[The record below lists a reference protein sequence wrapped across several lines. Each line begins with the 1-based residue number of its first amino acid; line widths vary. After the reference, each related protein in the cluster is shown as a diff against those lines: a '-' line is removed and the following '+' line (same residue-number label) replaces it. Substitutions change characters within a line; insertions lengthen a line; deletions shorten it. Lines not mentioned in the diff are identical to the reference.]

1 MYRIGAL
8 LIGYLLG
15 GVQSAILV
23 GRFKGIDIRTHGSG
37 NAGTTNTIRVLGKKA
52 GALVLV
58 IDILKAVLAIAIAKL
73 IFSASHNDAMI
84 LIALYSGV
92 GAILGH
98 SYPLF
103 FGFKG
108 GKGIATTAGTL
119 IGIDIRLFLVAAIVF
134 LICFGITRIVSIS
147 SLLMTASLPILI
159 SIAYAGKG
167 SVGIEAMV
175 LAFAITA
182 FTFYRHK
189 ANIKR
194 LMNGTEAKLTSKK

>member
-23 GRFKGIDIRTHGSG
+23 GRFKGIDIRTYGSG

-52 GALVLV
+52 GALVLI
-58 IDILKAVLAIAIAKL
+58 IDILKAVLAIALAKL
-73 IFSASHNDAMI
+73 IFGGNHKEAII
-84 LIALYSGV
+84 LIALYSGI

-119 IGIDIRLFLVAAIVF
+119 IGIDFRLFLIAAAVF
-134 LICFGITRIVSIS
+134 LVCFGITRIVSIS
-147 SLLMTASLPILI
+147 SLFMTASIPVLI
-159 SIAYAGKG
+159 SIMYAGAG
-167 SVGIEAMV
+167 AIGVEAMV
-175 LAFAITA
+175 LALAITA

>member
-1 MYRIGAL
+1 MYRLGAL

-23 GRFKGIDIRTHGSG
+23 GRFKGIDIRAHGSG
-37 NAGTTNTIRVLGKKA
+37 NAGTTNTIRVLGKKL
-52 GALVLV
+52 GALVLI
-58 IDILKAVLAIAIAKL
+58 IDILKAVLAIGLSKW
-73 IFSASHNDAMI
+73 IFGATHPNEMI
-84 LIALYSGV
+84 LIALYSGI

-119 IGIDIRLFLVAAIVF
+119 IGIDFRLFLVAACVF
-134 LICFGITRIVSIS
+134 LGCFAITKIVSMS

-159 SIAYAGKG
+159 SIMYAGTG
-167 SVGIEAMV
+167 RIGIEALI
-175 LAFAITA
+175 LAFGITG

>member
-1 MYRIGAL
+1 MYRVGAL

-23 GRFKGIDIRTHGSG
+23 SKLKGIDIREQGSG

-52 GALVLV
+52 GALVLI
-58 IDILKAVLAIAIAKL
+58 IDILKAVVAIWLAKL
-73 IFSASHNDAMI
+73 IFGSSHHDASI
-84 LIALYSGV
+84 LIALYSGI

-103 FGFKG
+103 FNFKG

-119 IGIDIRLFLVAAIVF
+119 IGIDIRLFLIAATVF
-134 LICFGITRIVSIS
+134 LICFGITKIVSIS
-147 SLLMTASLPILI
+147 SLLMTASIPVLI
-159 SIAYAGKG
+159 IIAYAGKG
-167 SVGIEAMV
+167 SVGIEAMIIT
-175 LAFAITA
+175 LLITA

-194 LMNGTEAKLTSKK
+194 LIEGTEQKLTSKK

>member
-23 GRFKGIDIRTHGSG
+23 GRLKGIDIREQGSG
-37 NAGTTNTIRVLGKKA
+37 NAGTTNTIRVMGKKF
-52 GALVLV
+52 GAVVLV
-58 IDILKAVLAIAIAKL
+58 IDILKAVLAIWIAKL
-73 IFSASHNDAMI
+73 IFGPSHEEAKI
-84 LIALYSGV
+84 LIELYSGI

-119 IGIDIRLFLVAAIVF
+119 IGIDIRLFLIAALLF
-134 LICFGITRIVSIS
+134 LICFGITRIVSMS
-147 SLLMTASLPILI
+147 SLLMTASVPII
-159 SIAYAGKG
+159 IIIAYSGTG
-167 SVGIEAMV
+167 SIGIEAMI
-175 LAFAITA
+175 LALMITV
-182 FTFYRHK
+182 FTFYRHR
-189 ANIKR
+189 ANIQR
-194 LMNGTEAKLTSKK
+194 LIDGTEAKLTSKK

>member
-23 GRFKGIDIRTHGSG
+23 GRFKGIDIRAHGSG
-37 NAGTTNTIRVLGKKA
+37 NAGTTNTIRVLGKKE
-52 GALVLV
+52 GALVLI
-58 IDILKAVLAIAIAKL
+58 IDILKAVLAIALAKL
-73 IFSASHNDAMI
+73 IFGANHQNATI
-84 LIALYSGV
+84 LIALYSGI

-98 SYPLF
+98 SYPIF

-119 IGIDIRLFLVAAIVF
+119 IGIDFKLFLVAAAVF

-147 SLLMTASLPILI
+147 SLLMTASLPVLI
-159 SIAYAGKG
+159 SVIYAGAG
-167 SVGIEAMV
+167 STGIEAMI
-175 LAFAITA
+175 LSLGITA

-189 ANIKR
+189 ENIKR